1 MTYDYDG
8 RMAWV
13 DDLAEA
19 PLPHG
24 YDLCVPHARAFSVPQ
39 GWTGRDR
46 RAGAGAVTADDI
58 AVAAPS

>member
-39 GWTGRDR
+39 GSTRSDR
-46 RAGAGAVTADDI
+46 RAGTVATAGDDVP
-58 AVAAPS
+58 VAAPS